1 MIFIIIGCIAFIF
14 LYIFD
19 LNKIVFLHRNINIC
33 FAVGLLLLVFSTMG
47 ILLGSFENFEVSISL
62 QLFFG
67 AMSISSLLLIIYSLF
82 FALPFGKTYIE
93 VEKGNTVVDTGMYAL
108 CRHPGVIWF
117 FFFYLF
123 LWLASGKMMIMWA
136 GIIWTGMDIV
146 HVYVQDRWLFP
157 KNLNGYDSY
166 KNKVPFLV
174 PNLASIKKSISS
186 LHCCSR

>member
-1 MIFIIIGCIAFIF
+1 M
-14 LYIFD
+14 
-19 LNKIVFLHRNINIC
+19 
-33 FAVGLLLLVFSTMG
+33 LLVFSTMG

-166 KNKVPFLV
+166 KHKVPFLV

-186 LHCCSR
+186 LHCCNPS